1 MNRLQ
6 TSWNRWLGG
15 WMLFLGV
22 LTSPPIIA
30 GELDLAARLQQGGH
44 VLMLRHAHAPGF
56 GDPPHFKLDDCT
68 TQRNLDASG
77 RAQAVAA
84 GDWLRGQ
91 GVKAAR
97 VYSSQWCR
105 SLETV
110 RLLNLGEV
118 TPLPALNSFF
128 ERTHER
134 VSSLVALNAFFA
146 RQPADGPLLI
156 LVTHFVNIQAIAGFG
171 GGSGEGVV
179 LQLQPGEAPRMM
191 GRLNFGAAGART
203 HPAPQ
208 GAIER
213 VEPPAPL
220 RPQ

>member
-1 MNRLQ
+1 MNQVRTDWIGGLV
-6 TSWNRWLGG
+6 G
-15 WMLFLGV
+15 WMLVLGV
-22 LTSPPIIA
+22 LMPPLA
-30 GELDLAARLQQGGH
+30 TANENELATRLQQGGH

-105 SLETV
+105 SLETA

-128 ERTHER
+128 ERTHNR

-156 LVTHFVNIQAIAGFG
+156 LVTHFVNIQAIAGYG
-171 GGSGEGVV
+171 VGSGEGVL
-179 LQLQPGEAPRMM
+179 LQLQPGEAPRVV
-191 GRLNFGAAGART
+191 GRLDFGASGART
-203 HPAPQ
+203 HPALQ

-213 VEPPAPL
+213 VEPLAPL